1 MARGIMALLAAVAAT
16 AWAAPAPQT
25 VTAHYNVY
33 MNGAH
38 VAVMKEAFEAQGQ
51 SYRIV
56 SESAPIGVVAL
67 FQKPAT
73 VTSSGQLTAGGL
85 RPERFEGRRPTGGQ
99 VKAEFDWPGARLT
112 YTHDGKSETVPLEP
126 GTQDRLSAMY
136 QFMFYRYD
144 KRDRLDIAMTDGRRL
159 AHYQYSV
166 NANVEIDTPLGRIP
180 TLHLVKKSDD
190 ASGTEIWLAPQHHLM
205 PVKMMIRENNGT
217 RYEQI
222 ATRIDA
228 KGSVLSRR

>member
-1 MARGIMALLAAVAAT
+1 
-16 AWAAPAPQT
+16 
-25 VTAHYNVY
+25 
-33 MNGAH
+33 
-38 VAVMKEAFEAQGQ
+38 MKETFEAQEQ
-51 SYRIV
+51 NYRIV
-56 SESAPIGVVAL
+56 SESAPIGVLAL

-73 VTSSGQLTAGGL
+73 VTSNGQLGSEGL
-85 RPERFEGRRPTGGQ
+85 RPERFEGRTATGRQ
-99 VKAEFDWPGARLT
+99 VKAEFDWRAERLT
-112 YTHDGKSETVPLEP
+112 YTHDGKAETVPLEA

-136 QFMFYRYD
+136 QFMFHAYD

-166 NANVEIDTPLGRIP
+166 KPNVEIDTPMGRMP

-190 ASGTEIWLAPQHHLM
+190 ASGTEIWLSPQHHLL

-217 RYEQI
+217 RYEQV
-222 ATRIDA
+222 ATHLDV